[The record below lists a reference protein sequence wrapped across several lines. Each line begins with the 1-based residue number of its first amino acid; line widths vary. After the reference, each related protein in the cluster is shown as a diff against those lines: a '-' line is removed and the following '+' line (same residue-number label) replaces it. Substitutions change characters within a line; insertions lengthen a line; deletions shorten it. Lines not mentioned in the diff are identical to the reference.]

1 MGISLIVEAVTMQ
14 QIEDFSRDAVALN
27 SFLKIAGSSPSDRAK
42 LSKVLATF
50 PTGYNEYPEMME
62 SLKKIVA
69 NTSGL
74 GLDLDKTFRGL
85 HYVLAGDAWSGP
97 EPYCFLLSGGVVIG
111 LYENETEVRA
121 INSEQLAAF
130 ELALRSIDRA
140 EFVRRYDAKAL
151 AEAIN
156 YPVFDWNDE
165 SLRDFMFDKFEE
177 LKEVLLEAKNQ
188 GKGML
193 FFVS

>member
-1 MGISLIVEAVTMQ
+1 M
-14 QIEDFSRDAVALN
+14 
-27 SFLKIAGSSPSDRAK
+27 
-42 LSKVLATF
+42 
-50 PTGYNEYPEMME
+50 
-62 SLKKIVA
+62 
-69 NTSGL
+69 
-74 GLDLDKTFRGL
+74 
-85 HYVLAGDAWSGP
+85 
-97 EPYCFLLSGGVVIG
+97 
-111 LYENETEVRA
+111 
-121 INSEQLAAF
+121 NSEQLAAF

-193 FFVS
+193 FFVT